1 MNLLHCLQTMRQ
13 PNSNPDNID
22 GTDDSTEDSTD
33 RKFTQIETSPM
44 DQRVTEDQDGT
55 EEVAEAKL
63 LDSICKPVFFISAGL
78 ILFVCVY
85 GAGFSEH
92 AAITFNSLQSWLTT
106 NFGWFYMASIAFF
119 FGFVVYLAFSR
130 FANIKL
136 GPDDSEPDYSYL
148 SWFAMLFS
156 AGMGI
161 GLLFFGVSEPLTHFT
176 QPPLGAGN
184 TAQSAGHAMEIT
196 FFHWGLQAWSV
207 YIVVGLSLAYFSFRH
222 GLPLS
227 VRSAL
232 YPLIGDKIYGP
243 IGHAV
248 DIFAVLGTMF
258 GVATSLG
265 LGVMQ
270 VNAGLNFLFGIEVS
284 TSVQIVLIIGITA
297 MATVSVVAGL
307 DAGIRRVSE
316 LNLMLAMIMLIFIL
330 LAGPTAT
337 LLGALMQNIGGY
349 LSSMVDMTFNLYAY
363 QPIEWMGDWTLFY
376 WSWWISWS
384 PFVGMFIARISRGR
398 TIREFI
404 VGVLLVPAGFTFLWL
419 SLFGNTAL
427 TMELA
432 DSSIGLVNAA
442 LVDSPTAL
450 FLMLD
455 QLPWSYVMSLVA
467 TLLIITFFVTSSD
480 SGSLVIDIITSGG
493 NEDPPVWQRIFWA
506 IIEGAVAAALLLA
519 GGLSALQTA
528 AITSALPF
536 AFVMFLMCFGLYR
549 GLNAE
554 TLKRPYRPMP
564 APVPQYPSA
573 KQWQQRLRALIGDH
587 CQQDVRAYIDSTVR
601 PAMEAVS
608 LQIDKTLLQPKI
620 EESNAMIKLTVDHGA
635 DTMFKYEI
643 RLREYGIPSAAFPNL
658 PKRDKE
664 KTYWRAEVHLDE
676 GPQDYDVAGYNIE
689 QLTGDLLAQFEMH
702 MQFLHAKV

>member
-1 MNLLHCLQTMRQ
+1 MNQAIPEKQ
-13 PNSNPDNID
+13 SVPKS
-22 GTDDSTEDSTD
+22 ED
-33 RKFTQIETSPM
+33 
-44 DQRVTEDQDGT
+44 
-55 EEVAEAKL
+55 KL
-63 LDSICKPVFFISAGL
+63 LDTICRPVFFISAGL
-78 ILFVCVY
+78 ILLVCLY
-85 GAGFSEH
+85 GAGLSEH
-92 AAITFNSLQSWLTT
+92 AAVTFSSTQRWLVT

-136 GPDDSEPDYSYL
+136 GPDDSEPDYSYI

-161 GLLFFGVSEPLTHFT
+161 GLLFFGVSEPLTHFA
-176 QPPLGAGN
+176 QPPSGIGGT
-184 TAQSAGHAMEIT
+184 TAAANRAMEIT

-232 YPLIGDKIYGP
+232 YPLIGDRIYGP

-270 VNAGLNFLFGIEVS
+270 VNAGLNFLFGVEIS
-284 TSVQIVLIIGITA
+284 TYVQILLIVFITG
-297 MATVSVVAGL
+297 MATISVVAGL
-307 DAGIRRVSE
+307 DAGIRRISE
-316 LNLMLAMIMLIFIL
+316 LNLLLALVMLVFIL
-330 LAGPTAT
+330 VAGPTAT
-337 LLGALMQNIGGY
+337 LLSALMQNVGGY

-363 QPIEWMGDWTLFY
+363 EPKEWMGDWTLFY
-376 WSWWISWS
+376 WGWWISWS

-404 VGVLLVPAGFTFLWL
+404 IGVLLVPAGFTFLWL

-432 DSSIGLVNAA
+432 DSGINLVTAA
-442 LVDSPTAL
+442 LEDSPTAL
-450 FLMLD
+450 FVMLG
-455 QLPWSYVMSLVA
+455 QLPWSNVMSLVA

-506 IIEGAVAAALLLA
+506 VTEGAVAAALLLA
-519 GGLSALQTA
+519 GGLSALQAA
-528 AITSALPF
+528 AISSALPF
-536 AFVMFLMCFGLYR
+536 AFVMLFMCYGLYK
-549 GLNAE
+549 GLQME
-554 TLKRPYRPMP
+554 TIRRPYRPLP
-564 APVPQYPSA
+564 APRIPQSPTA
-573 KQWQQRLRALIGDH
+573 TNWQQRLRALIGEH
-587 CQQDVRAYIDSTVR
+587 RQQDVRAFIDNTVR
-601 PAMEAVS
+601 PAMEAVAK
-608 LQIDKTLLQPKI
+608 QIDKSQLQSTI
-620 EESNAMIKLTVDHGA
+620 EESKAMIRLTVSHGVNA
-635 DTMFKYEI
+635 AFKYEI
-643 RLREYGIPSAAFPNL
+643 RLREYAIPSVAFPKL
-658 PKRDKE
+658 PRRDQE
-664 KTYWRAEVHLDE
+664 KTYWRAEVHLME
-676 GPQDYDVAGYNIE
+676 GPQNYDAAGYTIE
-689 QLTGDLLAQFEMH
+689 QLTSDLLAQFEMH
-702 MQFLHAKV
+702 MQSLHAKV

>member
-1 MNLLHCLQTMRQ
+1 MNQAIPEKQ
-13 PNSNPDNID
+13 SEPES
-22 GTDDSTEDSTD
+22 ED
-33 RKFTQIETSPM
+33 
-44 DQRVTEDQDGT
+44 
-55 EEVAEAKL
+55 KL
-63 LDSICKPVFFISAGL
+63 LDTICRPVFFISAGL
-78 ILFVCVY
+78 ILLVCLY

-92 AAITFNSLQSWLTT
+92 AAVTFSSTQRWLVT

-136 GPDDSEPDYSYL
+136 GPDDSEPDYSYI

-161 GLLFFGVSEPLTHFT
+161 GLLFFGVSEPLTHFA
-176 QPPLGAGN
+176 QPPSGIGGT
-184 TAQSAGHAMEIT
+184 TAAANRAMEIT

-232 YPLIGDKIYGP
+232 YPLIGDRIYGP

-270 VNAGLNFLFGIEVS
+270 VNAGLNFLFDVEIS
-284 TSVQIVLIIGITA
+284 TYVQILLIVFITG
-297 MATVSVVAGL
+297 MATISVVAGL
-307 DAGIRRVSE
+307 DAGIRRISE
-316 LNLMLAMIMLIFIL
+316 LNLLLALVMLVFIL
-330 LAGPTAT
+330 VAGPTAT
-337 LLGALMQNIGGY
+337 LLSALMQNVGGY

-363 QPIEWMGDWTLFY
+363 EPKEWMGDWTLFY
-376 WSWWISWS
+376 WGWWISWS

-404 VGVLLVPAGFTFLWL
+404 IGVLLVPAGFTFLWL

-432 DSSIGLVNAA
+432 DSGINLVTAA
-442 LVDSPTAL
+442 LEDSPTAL
-450 FLMLD
+450 FVMLG
-455 QLPWSYVMSLVA
+455 QLPWSNVMSLVA

-506 IIEGAVAAALLLA
+506 VTEGAVAAALLLA
-519 GGLSALQTA
+519 GGLSALQAA
-528 AITSALPF
+528 AISSALPF
-536 AFVMFLMCFGLYR
+536 AFVMLFMCYGLYK
-549 GLNAE
+549 GLQME
-554 TLKRPYRPMP
+554 TIRRPYRPLP
-564 APVPQYPSA
+564 APRIPQSPTA
-573 KQWQQRLRALIGDH
+573 TNWQQRLRALIGEH
-587 CQQDVRAYIDSTVR
+587 RQQDVRAFIDNTVR
-601 PAMEAVS
+601 PAMEAVAK
-608 LQIDKTLLQPKI
+608 QIDKSQLQSTI
-620 EESNAMIKLTVDHGA
+620 EESKAMIRLTVSHGVNA
-635 DTMFKYEI
+635 AFKYEI
-643 RLREYGIPSAAFPNL
+643 RLREYAIPSVAFPKL
-658 PKRDKE
+658 PRRDQE
-664 KTYWRAEVHLDE
+664 KTYWRAEVHLRE
-676 GPQDYDVAGYNIE
+676 GPQNYDAAGYTIE
-689 QLTGDLLAQFEMH
+689 QLTSDLLAQFDMH
-702 MQFLHAKV
+702 MQSLHAKV

>member
-1 MNLLHCLQTMRQ
+1 MNQAIPEKQ
-13 PNSNPDNID
+13 SEPES
-22 GTDDSTEDSTD
+22 ED
-33 RKFTQIETSPM
+33 
-44 DQRVTEDQDGT
+44 
-55 EEVAEAKL
+55 KL
-63 LDSICKPVFFISAGL
+63 LDTICRPVFFISAGL
-78 ILFVCVY
+78 ILLVCLY

-92 AAITFNSLQSWLTT
+92 AAVTFSSTQRWLVT

-136 GPDDSEPDYSYL
+136 GPDDSEPDYSYI

-161 GLLFFGVSEPLTHFT
+161 GLLFFGVSEPLTHFA
-176 QPPLGAGN
+176 QPPSGIGGT
-184 TAQSAGHAMEIT
+184 TAAANRAMEIT

-232 YPLIGDKIYGP
+232 YPLIGDRIYGP

-270 VNAGLNFLFGIEVS
+270 VNAGLNFLFGVEIS
-284 TSVQIVLIIGITA
+284 TYVQILLIVFITG
-297 MATVSVVAGL
+297 MATISVVAGL
-307 DAGIRRVSE
+307 DAGIRRISE
-316 LNLMLAMIMLIFIL
+316 LNLLLALVMLVFIL
-330 LAGPTAT
+330 VAGPTAT
-337 LLGALMQNIGGY
+337 LLSALMQNVGGY

-363 QPIEWMGDWTLFY
+363 EPKEWMGDWTLFY
-376 WSWWISWS
+376 WGWWISWS

-404 VGVLLVPAGFTFLWL
+404 IGVLLVPAGFTFLWL

-432 DSSIGLVNAA
+432 DSGINLVTAA
-442 LVDSPTAL
+442 LEDSPTAL
-450 FLMLD
+450 FVMLG
-455 QLPWSYVMSLVA
+455 QLPWSNVMSLVA

-506 IIEGAVAAALLLA
+506 VTEGAVAAALLLA
-519 GGLSALQTA
+519 GGLSALQAA
-528 AITSALPF
+528 AISSALPF
-536 AFVMFLMCFGLYR
+536 AFVMLFMCYGLYK
-549 GLNAE
+549 GLQME
-554 TLKRPYRPMP
+554 TIRRPYRPLP
-564 APVPQYPSA
+564 APRIPQSPTA
-573 KQWQQRLRALIGDH
+573 TNWQQRLRALIGEH
-587 CQQDVRAYIDSTVR
+587 RQQDVRAFIDNTVR
-601 PAMEAVS
+601 PAMEAVAK
-608 LQIDKTLLQPKI
+608 QIDKSQLQSTI
-620 EESNAMIKLTVDHGA
+620 EESKAMIRLTVSHGVNA
-635 DTMFKYEI
+635 AFKYEI
-643 RLREYGIPSAAFPNL
+643 RLREYAIPSVAFPKL
-658 PKRDKE
+658 PRRDQE
-664 KTYWRAEVHLDE
+664 KTYWRAEVHLRE
-676 GPQDYDVAGYNIE
+676 GPQNYDAAGYTIE
-689 QLTGDLLAQFEMH
+689 QLTSDLLAQFDMH
-702 MQFLHAKV
+702 MQSLHANV

>member
-1 MNLLHCLQTMRQ
+1 MNQAIPEKQ
-13 PNSNPDNID
+13 SEPES
-22 GTDDSTEDSTD
+22 ED
-33 RKFTQIETSPM
+33 
-44 DQRVTEDQDGT
+44 
-55 EEVAEAKL
+55 KL
-63 LDSICKPVFFISAGL
+63 LDTICRPVFFISAGL
-78 ILFVCVY
+78 ILLVCLY

-92 AAITFNSLQSWLTT
+92 AAVTFSSTQRWLVT

-136 GPDDSEPDYSYL
+136 GPDDSEPDYSYI

-161 GLLFFGVSEPLTHFT
+161 GLLFFGVSEPLTHFA
-176 QPPLGAGN
+176 QPPSGIGGT
-184 TAQSAGHAMEIT
+184 TAAANRAMEIT

-232 YPLIGDKIYGP
+232 YPLIGDRIYGP

-270 VNAGLNFLFGIEVS
+270 VNAGLNFLFGVEIS
-284 TSVQIVLIIGITA
+284 TYVQILLIVFITG
-297 MATVSVVAGL
+297 MATISVVAGL
-307 DAGIRRVSE
+307 DAGIRRISE
-316 LNLMLAMIMLIFIL
+316 LNLLLALVMLVFIL
-330 LAGPTAT
+330 VAGPTAT
-337 LLGALMQNIGGY
+337 LLSALMQNVGGY

-363 QPIEWMGDWTLFY
+363 EPKEWMGDWTLFY
-376 WSWWISWS
+376 WGWWISWS

-404 VGVLLVPAGFTFLWL
+404 IGVLLVPAGFTFLWL

-432 DSSIGLVNAA
+432 DSGINLVTAA
-442 LVDSPTAL
+442 LEDSPTAL
-450 FLMLD
+450 FVMLG
-455 QLPWSYVMSLVA
+455 QLPWSNVMSLVA

-506 IIEGAVAAALLLA
+506 VTEGAVAAALLLA
-519 GGLSALQTA
+519 GGLSALQAA
-528 AITSALPF
+528 AISSALPF
-536 AFVMFLMCFGLYR
+536 AFVMLFMCYGLYK
-549 GLNAE
+549 GLQME
-554 TLKRPYRPMP
+554 TIRRPYRPLP
-564 APVPQYPSA
+564 APRIPQSPTA
-573 KQWQQRLRALIGDH
+573 TNWQQRLRALIGEH
-587 CQQDVRAYIDSTVR
+587 RQQDVRAFIDNTVR
-601 PAMEAVS
+601 PAMEAVAK
-608 LQIDKTLLQPKI
+608 QIDKSQLQSTI
-620 EESNAMIKLTVDHGA
+620 EQSKAMIRLTVSHGVNA
-635 DTMFKYEI
+635 AFKYEI
-643 RLREYGIPSAAFPNL
+643 RLREYAIPSVAFPKL
-658 PKRDKE
+658 PRRDQE
-664 KTYWRAEVHLDE
+664 KTYWRAEVHLRE
-676 GPQDYDVAGYNIE
+676 GPQNYDAAGYTIE
-689 QLTGDLLAQFEMH
+689 QLTSDLLAQFDMH
-702 MQFLHAKV
+702 MQSLHAKV

>member
-1 MNLLHCLQTMRQ
+1 MNQAIPEKQ
-13 PNSNPDNID
+13 SVPKS
-22 GTDDSTEDSTD
+22 ED
-33 RKFTQIETSPM
+33 
-44 DQRVTEDQDGT
+44 
-55 EEVAEAKL
+55 KL
-63 LDSICKPVFFISAGL
+63 LDTICRPVFFISAGL
-78 ILFVCVY
+78 ILLVCLY
-85 GAGFSEH
+85 GAGLSEH
-92 AAITFNSLQSWLTT
+92 AAVTFSSTQRWLVT

-136 GPDDSEPDYSYL
+136 GPDDSEPDYSYI

-161 GLLFFGVSEPLTHFT
+161 GLLFFGVSEPLTHFA
-176 QPPLGAGN
+176 QPPSGIGGT
-184 TAQSAGHAMEIT
+184 TAAANRAMEIT

-232 YPLIGDKIYGP
+232 YPLIGDRIYGP

-270 VNAGLNFLFGIEVS
+270 VNAGLNFLFGVGIS
-284 TSVQIVLIIGITA
+284 TYVQILLIVFITGI
-297 MATVSVVAGL
+297 ATISVVAGL
-307 DAGIRRVSE
+307 DAGIRRISE
-316 LNLMLAMIMLIFIL
+316 LNLLLALVMLVFIL
-330 LAGPTAT
+330 VAGPTAT
-337 LLGALMQNIGGY
+337 LLSALMQNVGGY

-363 QPIEWMGDWTLFY
+363 EPKEWMGDWTLFY
-376 WSWWISWS
+376 WGWWISWS

-404 VGVLLVPAGFTFLWL
+404 IGVLLVPAGFTFLWL

-432 DSSIGLVNAA
+432 DSGINLVTAA
-442 LVDSPTAL
+442 LEDSPTAL
-450 FLMLD
+450 FVMLG
-455 QLPWSYVMSLVA
+455 QLPWSNVMSLVA

-506 IIEGAVAAALLLA
+506 VTEGAVAAALLLA
-519 GGLSALQTA
+519 GGLSALQAA
-528 AITSALPF
+528 AISSALPF
-536 AFVMFLMCFGLYR
+536 AFVMLFMCYGLYK
-549 GLNAE
+549 GLQME
-554 TLKRPYRPMP
+554 TIRRPYRPLP
-564 APVPQYPSA
+564 APRIPQSPTA
-573 KQWQQRLRALIGDH
+573 TNWQQRLRALIGEH
-587 CQQDVRAYIDSTVR
+587 RQQDVRAFIDNTVR
-601 PAMEAVS
+601 PAMEAVAK
-608 LQIDKTLLQPKI
+608 QIDKSQLQSTI
-620 EESNAMIKLTVDHGA
+620 EESKAMIRLTVSHGVNA
-635 DTMFKYEI
+635 AFKYEI
-643 RLREYGIPSAAFPNL
+643 RLREYAIPSVAFPKL
-658 PKRDKE
+658 PRRDQE
-664 KTYWRAEVHLDE
+664 KTYWRAEVHLME
-676 GPQDYDVAGYNIE
+676 GPQNYDAAGYTIE
-689 QLTGDLLAQFEMH
+689 QLTSDLLAQFEMH
-702 MQFLHAKV
+702 MQSLHAKV

>member
-1 MNLLHCLQTMRQ
+1 MNQAIPEKQ
-13 PNSNPDNID
+13 SVPKS
-22 GTDDSTEDSTD
+22 ED
-33 RKFTQIETSPM
+33 
-44 DQRVTEDQDGT
+44 
-55 EEVAEAKL
+55 KL
-63 LDSICKPVFFISAGL
+63 LDTICRPVFFISAGL
-78 ILFVCVY
+78 ILLVCLY
-85 GAGFSEH
+85 GAGLSEH
-92 AAITFNSLQSWLTT
+92 AAVTFSSTQRWLVT

-136 GPDDSEPDYSYL
+136 GPDDSEPDYSYI

-161 GLLFFGVSEPLTHFT
+161 GLLFFGVSEPLTHFA
-176 QPPLGAGN
+176 QPPSGIGGT
-184 TAQSAGHAMEIT
+184 TAAANRAMEIT

-232 YPLIGDKIYGP
+232 YPLIGDRIYGP

-270 VNAGLNFLFGIEVS
+270 VNAGLNFLFGVEIS
-284 TSVQIVLIIGITA
+284 TYVQILLIVFITG
-297 MATVSVVAGL
+297 MATISVVAGL
-307 DAGIRRVSE
+307 DAGIRRISE
-316 LNLMLAMIMLIFIL
+316 LNLLLALVMLVFIL
-330 LAGPTAT
+330 VAGPTAT
-337 LLGALMQNIGGY
+337 LLSALMQNVGGY

-363 QPIEWMGDWTLFY
+363 EPKEWMGDWTLFY
-376 WSWWISWS
+376 WGWWISWS

-404 VGVLLVPAGFTFLWL
+404 IGVLLVPAGFTFLWL

-432 DSSIGLVNAA
+432 DSGINLVTAA
-442 LVDSPTAL
+442 LEDSPTAL
-450 FLMLD
+450 FVMLG
-455 QLPWSYVMSLVA
+455 QLPWSNVMSLVA

-506 IIEGAVAAALLLA
+506 VTEGAVAAALLLA
-519 GGLSALQTA
+519 GGLSALQAA
-528 AITSALPF
+528 AISSALPF
-536 AFVMFLMCFGLYR
+536 AFVMLFMCYGLYK
-549 GLNAE
+549 GLQME
-554 TLKRPYRPMP
+554 TIRRPYRPLP
-564 APVPQYPSA
+564 APRIPQSPTA
-573 KQWQQRLRALIGDH
+573 TNWQQRLRALIGEH
-587 CQQDVRAYIDSTVR
+587 RQQDVRAFIDNTVR
-601 PAMEAVS
+601 PAMEAVAK
-608 LQIDKTLLQPKI
+608 QIDKSQLQSTI
-620 EESNAMIKLTVDHGA
+620 EESKAMIRLTVSHGVNA
-635 DTMFKYEI
+635 AFKYEI
-643 RLREYGIPSAAFPNL
+643 RLREYAIPSVAFPKL
-658 PKRDKE
+658 PRRDQE
-664 KTYWRAEVHLDE
+664 KTYWRAEVHLRE
-676 GPQDYDVAGYNIE
+676 GPQNYDAAGYTIE
-689 QLTGDLLAQFEMH
+689 QLTSDLLAQFDMH
-702 MQFLHAKV
+702 MQSLHAKV

>member
-1 MNLLHCLQTMRQ
+1 MNQAIPEKQTE
-13 PNSNPDNID
+13 PES
-22 GTDDSTEDSTD
+22 ED
-33 RKFTQIETSPM
+33 
-44 DQRVTEDQDGT
+44 
-55 EEVAEAKL
+55 KL
-63 LDSICKPVFFISAGL
+63 LDTICRPVFFISAGL
-78 ILFVCVY
+78 ILLVCLY

-92 AAITFNSLQSWLTT
+92 AAGTFSSTQRWLVT

-161 GLLFFGVSEPLTHFT
+161 GLLFFGVSEPLTHFA
-176 QPPLGAGN
+176 QPPSGIGGT
-184 TAQSAGHAMEIT
+184 TAAANRAMEIT

-232 YPLIGDKIYGP
+232 YPLIGDRIYGP

-270 VNAGLNFLFGIEVS
+270 VNAGLNFLFGVEIS
-284 TSVQIVLIIGITA
+284 TYVQILLIVFITG
-297 MATVSVVAGL
+297 MATISVVAGL
-307 DAGIRRVSE
+307 DAGIRRISE
-316 LNLMLAMIMLIFIL
+316 LNLLLALVMLVFIL
-330 LAGPTAT
+330 VAGPTAT
-337 LLGALMQNIGGY
+337 LLSALMQNVGGY

-363 QPIEWMGDWTLFY
+363 EPKEWMGDWTLFY
-376 WSWWISWS
+376 WGWWISWS

-404 VGVLLVPAGFTFLWL
+404 IGVLLVPAGFTFLWL

-432 DSSIGLVNAA
+432 DSGVDLVTAA
-442 LVDSPTAL
+442 LEDSPTAL
-450 FLMLD
+450 FAMLD
-455 QLPWSYVMSLVA
+455 QLPWSNVMSLVA

-506 IIEGAVAAALLLA
+506 VTEGAVAAALLLA
-519 GGLSALQTA
+519 GGLSALQAA
-528 AITSALPF
+528 AISSALPF
-536 AFVMFLMCFGLYR
+536 AFVMLLMCYGLYK
-549 GLNAE
+549 GLQME
-554 TLKRPYRPMP
+554 TIRRPYRPLP
-564 APVPQYPSA
+564 APRIPQSPTA
-573 KQWQQRLRALIGDH
+573 TNWHQRLRALIGEH
-587 CQQDVRAYIDSTVR
+587 RQQDVRAFIDNTVR

-608 LQIDKTLLQPKI
+608 KQIDKSQLQSTI
-620 EESNAMIKLTVDHGA
+620 EESKAMIRLTVSHGVNA
-635 DTMFKYEI
+635 AFKYEI
-643 RLREYGIPSAAFPNL
+643 RLREYAIPSVAFPKL
-658 PKRDKE
+658 PRRDQE
-664 KTYWRAEVHLDE
+664 KTYWRAEVHLME
-676 GPQDYDVAGYNIE
+676 GPQNYDAAGYTIE
-689 QLTGDLLAQFEMH
+689 QLTSDLLAQFEMH
-702 MQFLHAKV
+702 MQSLHAEV

>member
-1 MNLLHCLQTMRQ
+1 MNQQVPHSATA
-13 PNSNPDNID
+13 P
-22 GTDDSTEDSTD
+22 
-33 RKFTQIETSPM
+33 
-44 DQRVTEDQDGT
+44 
-55 EEVAEAKL
+55 KL
-63 LDSICKPVFFISAGL
+63 FDSICRPVFFISAGL
-78 ILFVCVY
+78 IFLVCVY
-85 GAGFSEH
+85 GVGFSAH
-92 AAITFNSLQSWLTT
+92 AALTFDAFQTWLLT

-119 FGFVVYLAFSR
+119 FGFVIYLAFSR
-130 FANIKL
+130 FAHIKL

-161 GLLFFGVSEPLTHFT
+161 GLLFFGVSEPLTHFA
-176 QPPLGAGN
+176 QPPTGVGG
-184 TAQSAGHAMEIT
+184 TAQAAGRAMEIT

-222 GLPLS
+222 GLPLA

-232 YPLIGDKIYGP
+232 YPLIGDKIYVP

-270 VNAGLNFLFGIEVS
+270 VNAGLSFMFDVEVS
-284 TSVQIVLIIGITA
+284 TYVQILLIVFITGL
-297 MATVSVVAGL
+297 ATISVVAGL
-307 DAGIRRVSE
+307 DAGIRRLSE
-316 LNLMLAMIMLIFIL
+316 LNLLLALVMMAFIL

-337 LLGALMQNIGGY
+337 LLSALVQNIGGY

-363 QPIEWMGDWTLFY
+363 KPIEWMGDWTLFY
-376 WSWWISWS
+376 WGWWISWS

-404 VGVLLVPAGFTFLWL
+404 SGVLLVPAGFTFLWL
-419 SLFGNTAL
+419 SFFGNTAL

-432 DSSIGLVNAA
+432 DSSTQLLDAA
-442 LVDSPTAL
+442 LADSPTAL

-455 QLPWSYVMSLVA
+455 QLPWSNIMSMVA

-506 IIEGAVAAALLLA
+506 VTEGVVASALLLA

-528 AITSALPF
+528 AISSALPF
-536 AFVMFLMCFGLYR
+536 AVVMLLMCFGLYK
-549 GLNAE
+549 GLQME
-554 TLKRPYRPMP
+554 TIKRPYRPALP
-564 APVPQYPSA
+564 PSVA
-573 KQWQQRLRALIGDH
+573 QSTSPKHWQQRLKALIGEH
-587 CQQDVRAYIDSTVR
+587 CQQDVRAYINSTVR

-608 LQIDKTLLQPKI
+608 TQIDKTQLQSRI
-620 EESNAMIKLTVDHGA
+620 EETHSLIRLVVDHGVNTA
-635 DTMFKYEI
+635 FKYEI
-643 RLREYGIPSAAFPNL
+643 KLREYAIPSVAFPKL
-658 PKRDKE
+658 PRRDQE
-664 KTYWRAEVHLDE
+664 KTYWRAEVHLIE
-676 GPQDYDVAGYNIE
+676 GPQHYDVAGYSIE

-702 MQFLHAKV
+702 MQVLHAKV

>member
-1 MNLLHCLQTMRQ
+1 
-13 PNSNPDNID
+13 
-22 GTDDSTEDSTD
+22 
-33 RKFTQIETSPM
+33 M
-44 DQRVTEDQDGT
+44 DQRATEDQDGT
-55 EEVAEAKL
+55 EAIAEAKL
-63 LDSICKPVFFISAGL
+63 LDAICKPVFFISAGL
-78 ILFVCVY
+78 ILFVCIY

-92 AAITFNSLQSWLTT
+92 AAITFNSLQNWLTT

-136 GPDDSEPDYSYL
+136 GPDDSAPDYSYL

-161 GLLFFGVSEPLTHFT
+161 GLLFFGVSEPLTHFA

-184 TAQSAGHAMEIT
+184 TAQSAGNAMEIT

-232 YPLIGDKIYGP
+232 YPLIGDRIYGP
-243 IGHAV
+243 IGHMV

-284 TSVQIVLIIGITA
+284 TTVQIALIIGITG
-297 MATVSVVAGL
+297 MATISVVAGL

-316 LNLMLAMIMLIFIL
+316 LNLMLAIIMLIFIL
-330 LAGPTAT
+330 IAGPTAT

-349 LSSMVDMTFNLYAY
+349 LSGMVDMTFNLYAY

-376 WSWWISWS
+376 WAWWISWS

-442 LVDSPTAL
+442 IVDSPTAL
-450 FLMLD
+450 FVMLE
-455 QLPWSYVMSLVA
+455 QLPWSNVMSLVA

-536 AFVMFLMCFGLYR
+536 AFVMFLMCFGLYK

-554 TLKRPYRPMP
+554 TLKRPYRPLP

-676 GPQDYDVAGYNIE
+676 GPQDYDVAGYDIE

>member
-1 MNLLHCLQTMRQ
+1 MNQAIPEKQ
-13 PNSNPDNID
+13 PVPKS
-22 GTDDSTEDSTD
+22 ED
-33 RKFTQIETSPM
+33 
-44 DQRVTEDQDGT
+44 
-55 EEVAEAKL
+55 KL
-63 LDSICKPVFFISAGL
+63 LDTICRPVFFISAGL
-78 ILFVCVY
+78 ILLVCLY
-85 GAGFSEH
+85 GAGLSEH
-92 AAITFNSLQSWLTT
+92 AAVTFSSTQRWLVT

-136 GPDDSEPDYSYL
+136 GPDDSEPDYSYI

-161 GLLFFGVSEPLTHFT
+161 GLLFFGVSEPLTHFA
-176 QPPLGAGN
+176 QPPSGIGGT
-184 TAQSAGHAMEIT
+184 TAAANRAMEIT

-232 YPLIGDKIYGP
+232 YPLIGDRIYGP

-270 VNAGLNFLFGIEVS
+270 VNAGLNFLFGVEIS
-284 TSVQIVLIIGITA
+284 TYVQILLIVFITG
-297 MATVSVVAGL
+297 MATISVVAGL
-307 DAGIRRVSE
+307 DAGIRRISE
-316 LNLMLAMIMLIFIL
+316 LNLLLALVMLVFIL
-330 LAGPTAT
+330 VAGPTAT
-337 LLGALMQNIGGY
+337 LLSALMQNVGGY

-363 QPIEWMGDWTLFY
+363 EPKEWMGDWTLFY
-376 WSWWISWS
+376 WGWWISWS

-404 VGVLLVPAGFTFLWL
+404 IGVLLVPAGFTFLWL

-432 DSSIGLVNAA
+432 DSGINLVTAA
-442 LVDSPTAL
+442 LEDSPTAL
-450 FLMLD
+450 FVMLG
-455 QLPWSYVMSLVA
+455 QLPWSNVMSLVA

-506 IIEGAVAAALLLA
+506 VTEGAVAAALLLA
-519 GGLSALQTA
+519 GGLSALQAA
-528 AITSALPF
+528 AISSALPF
-536 AFVMFLMCFGLYR
+536 AFVMLFMCYGLYK
-549 GLNAE
+549 GLQME
-554 TLKRPYRPMP
+554 TIRRPYRPLP
-564 APVPQYPSA
+564 APRIPQSPTA
-573 KQWQQRLRALIGDH
+573 TNWQQRLRALIGEH
-587 CQQDVRAYIDSTVR
+587 RQQDVRAFIDNTVR
-601 PAMEAVS
+601 PAMEAVAK
-608 LQIDKTLLQPKI
+608 QIDKSQLQSTI
-620 EESNAMIKLTVDHGA
+620 EESKAMIRLTVSHGVNA
-635 DTMFKYEI
+635 AFKYEI
-643 RLREYGIPSAAFPNL
+643 RLREYAIPSVAFPKL
-658 PKRDKE
+658 PRRDQE
-664 KTYWRAEVHLDE
+664 KTYWRAEVHLME
-676 GPQDYDVAGYNIE
+676 GPQNYDAAGYTIE
-689 QLTGDLLAQFEMH
+689 QLTSDLLAQFEMH
-702 MQFLHAKV
+702 MQSLHAKV

>member
-1 MNLLHCLQTMRQ
+1 MNQAIPEKQTD
-13 PNSNPDNID
+13 PES
-22 GTDDSTEDSTD
+22 ED
-33 RKFTQIETSPM
+33 
-44 DQRVTEDQDGT
+44 
-55 EEVAEAKL
+55 KL
-63 LDSICKPVFFISAGL
+63 LDTICRPVFFISAGL
-78 ILFVCVY
+78 ILLVCLY

-92 AAITFNSLQSWLTT
+92 AAVTFSATQRWLVT

-119 FGFVVYLAFSR
+119 FGFVVYLASSR

-161 GLLFFGVSEPLTHFT
+161 GLLFFGVSEPLTHFA
-176 QPPLGAGN
+176 QPPSGIGGT
-184 TAQSAGHAMEIT
+184 TAAANRAMEIT

-232 YPLIGDKIYGP
+232 YPLIGDRIYGP

-270 VNAGLNFLFGIEVS
+270 VNAGLNFLFGVEIS
-284 TSVQIVLIIGITA
+284 TYVQILLIVFITG
-297 MATVSVVAGL
+297 MATISVVAGL
-307 DAGIRRVSE
+307 DAGIRRISE
-316 LNLMLAMIMLIFIL
+316 LNLLLALVMLVFIL
-330 LAGPTAT
+330 VAGPTAT
-337 LLGALMQNIGGY
+337 LLSALMQNVGGY

-363 QPIEWMGDWTLFY
+363 EPKEWMGDWTLFY
-376 WSWWISWS
+376 WGWWISWS

-404 VGVLLVPAGFTFLWL
+404 IGVLLVPAGFTFLWL

-432 DSSIGLVNAA
+432 DSGIDLVTAA
-442 LVDSPTAL
+442 LEDSPTAL
-450 FLMLD
+450 FAMLD
-455 QLPWSYVMSLVA
+455 QLPWSNVMSLVA

-506 IIEGAVAAALLLA
+506 ITEGAVAAALLLA
-519 GGLSALQTA
+519 GGLSALQAA
-528 AITSALPF
+528 AISSALPF
-536 AFVMFLMCFGLYR
+536 AFVMLLMCYGLYE
-549 GLNAE
+549 GLQME
-554 TLKRPYRPMP
+554 TIRRPYRPLP
-564 APVPQYPSA
+564 APRIPQSPTA
-573 KQWQQRLRALIGDH
+573 TNWHQRLRALIGEH
-587 CQQDVRAYIDSTVR
+587 RQQDVRAFIDNTVR

-608 LQIDKTLLQPKI
+608 KQIDKSQLQSTI
-620 EESNAMIKLTVDHGA
+620 EESKAMIRLTVSHGVNA
-635 DTMFKYEI
+635 AFKYEI
-643 RLREYGIPSAAFPNL
+643 RLREYAIPSVAFPKL
-658 PKRDKE
+658 PRRDQE
-664 KTYWRAEVHLDE
+664 KTYWRAEVHLME
-676 GPQDYDVAGYNIE
+676 GPQNYDAAGYTIE
-689 QLTGDLLAQFEMH
+689 QLTSDLLAQFEMH
-702 MQFLHAKV
+702 MQSLHAKV

>member
-1 MNLLHCLQTMRQ
+1 MNQAIPEKQ
-13 PNSNPDNID
+13 SEPES
-22 GTDDSTEDSTD
+22 ED
-33 RKFTQIETSPM
+33 
-44 DQRVTEDQDGT
+44 
-55 EEVAEAKL
+55 KL
-63 LDSICKPVFFISAGL
+63 LDTICRPVFFISAGL
-78 ILFVCVY
+78 ILLVCLY

-92 AAITFNSLQSWLTT
+92 AAVTFSSTQRWLVT

-136 GPDDSEPDYSYL
+136 GPDDSEPDYSYI

-161 GLLFFGVSEPLTHFT
+161 GLLFFGVSEPLTHFA
-176 QPPLGAGN
+176 QPPSGIGGT
-184 TAQSAGHAMEIT
+184 TAAANRAMEIT

-232 YPLIGDKIYGP
+232 YPLIGDRIYGP

-270 VNAGLNFLFGIEVS
+270 VNAGLNFLFGVEIS
-284 TSVQIVLIIGITA
+284 TYVQILLIVFITG
-297 MATVSVVAGL
+297 MATISVVAGL
-307 DAGIRRVSE
+307 DAGIRRISE
-316 LNLMLAMIMLIFIL
+316 LNLLLALVMLVFIL
-330 LAGPTAT
+330 VAGPTAT
-337 LLGALMQNIGGY
+337 LLSALMQNVGGY

-363 QPIEWMGDWTLFY
+363 EPKEWMGDWTLFY
-376 WSWWISWS
+376 WGWWISWS

-404 VGVLLVPAGFTFLWL
+404 IGVLLVPAGFTFLWL

-432 DSSIGLVNAA
+432 DSGINLVTAA
-442 LVDSPTAL
+442 LEDSPTAL
-450 FLMLD
+450 FVMLG
-455 QLPWSYVMSLVA
+455 QLPWSNVMSLVA

-506 IIEGAVAAALLLA
+506 VTEGAVAAALLLA
-519 GGLSALQTA
+519 GGLSALQAA
-528 AITSALPF
+528 AISSALPF
-536 AFVMFLMCFGLYR
+536 AFVMLFMCYGLYK
-549 GLNAE
+549 GLQLE
-554 TLKRPYRPMP
+554 TIRRPYRPLP
-564 APVPQYPSA
+564 APRIPQSPTA
-573 KQWQQRLRALIGDH
+573 TNWQQRLRALIGEH
-587 CQQDVRAYIDSTVR
+587 RQQDVRAFIDNTVR
-601 PAMEAVS
+601 PAMEAVAK
-608 LQIDKTLLQPKI
+608 QIDKSQLQSTI
-620 EESNAMIKLTVDHGA
+620 EESKAMIRLTVSHGVNA
-635 DTMFKYEI
+635 AFKYEI
-643 RLREYGIPSAAFPNL
+643 RLREYAIPSVAFPKL
-658 PKRDKE
+658 PRRDQE
-664 KTYWRAEVHLDE
+664 KTYWRAEVHLRE
-676 GPQDYDVAGYNIE
+676 GPQNYDAAGYTIE
-689 QLTGDLLAQFEMH
+689 QLTSDLLAQFEMH
-702 MQFLHAKV
+702 MQSLHAKV

>member
-1 MNLLHCLQTMRQ
+1 MTQTAPENQTQNLADAH
-13 PNSNPDNID
+13 
-22 GTDDSTEDSTD
+22 
-33 RKFTQIETSPM
+33 F
-44 DQRVTEDQDGT
+44 
-55 EEVAEAKL
+55 
-63 LDSICKPVFFISAGL
+63 LDSICKPVFFISAVL
-78 ILFVCVY
+78 IVLVCLY

-92 AAITFNSLQSWLTT
+92 AAVTFSAVQDWLTT
-106 NFGWFYMASIAFF
+106 NFGWFYMATIAFF
-119 FGFVVYLAFSR
+119 FGFVIYLAFSR
-130 FANIKL
+130 FAHIKL

-161 GLLFFGVSEPLTHFT
+161 GLLFFGVSEPLTHYS
-176 QPPLGAGN
+176 QPPTGIGGTPEAA
-184 TAQSAGHAMEIT
+184 AQAMEIT
-196 FFHWGLQAWSV
+196 FFHWGVQAWSV

-222 GLPLS
+222 GLPLA

-270 VNAGLNFLFGIEVS
+270 VNAGLNFLFDVEVS
-284 TSVQIVLIIGITA
+284 TSVQIILIVFITA

-307 DAGIRRVSE
+307 DAGIRRISE
-316 LNLMLAMIMLIFIL
+316 LNLLLAVLMLVFIL

-337 LLGALMQNIGGY
+337 LLGGFLQNVGGY
-349 LSSMVDMTFNLYAY
+349 FSNMVDMTFNIYAY
-363 QPIEWMGDWTLFY
+363 NPIEWMGDWTLFY
-376 WSWWISWS
+376 WAWWISWS

-404 VGVLLVPAGFTFLWL
+404 AGVLIVPAGFTFLWL

-427 TMELA
+427 TMDLA
-432 DSSIGLVNAA
+432 NNGVDLVTAA
-442 LVDSPTAL
+442 IEDSPTAL
-450 FLMLD
+450 FVMLE
-455 QLPWSYVMSLVA
+455 QLPWANVMSLVA

-506 IIEGAVAAALLLA
+506 VTEGAVAAALLLA

-528 AITSALPF
+528 AISSALPF
-536 AFVMFLMCFGLYR
+536 AFVMLLMCFGLYK
-549 GLNAE
+549 GLQSDQVR
-554 TLKRPYRPMP
+554 RPYRPMP
-564 APVPQYPSA
+564 VPVPQSPSA
-573 KQWQQRLRALIGDH
+573 KDWQQRLRALIGEH
-587 CQQDVRAYIDSTVR
+587 CQQDVRQFIESTVR

-608 LQIDKTLLQPKI
+608 AQVDKTQLEPNI
-620 EESNAMIKLTVDHGA
+620 EESNSMIRLTINHGG
-635 DTMFKYEI
+635 DTAFKYEI
-643 RLREYGIPSAAFPNL
+643 KLREYSIPSVAFPEL
-658 PKRDKE
+658 PRKDKE
-664 KTYWRAEVHLDE
+664 KTYWRAEVHLKE
-676 GPQDYDVAGYNIE
+676 GPQHYDVAGYNIE

>member
-1 MNLLHCLQTMRQ
+1 MNQAIPEKQ
-13 PNSNPDNID
+13 SVPKS
-22 GTDDSTEDSTD
+22 ED
-33 RKFTQIETSPM
+33 
-44 DQRVTEDQDGT
+44 
-55 EEVAEAKL
+55 KL
-63 LDSICKPVFFISAGL
+63 LDTICRPVFFISAGL
-78 ILFVCVY
+78 ILLVCLY

-92 AAITFNSLQSWLTT
+92 AAVTFSSTQRWLVT

-136 GPDDSEPDYSYL
+136 GPDDSEPDYSYI

-161 GLLFFGVSEPLTHFT
+161 GLLFFGVSEPLTHFA
-176 QPPLGAGN
+176 QPPSGIGGT
-184 TAQSAGHAMEIT
+184 TAAANRAMEIT

-232 YPLIGDKIYGP
+232 YPLIGDRIYGP

-270 VNAGLNFLFGIEVS
+270 VNAGLNFLFGVEIS
-284 TSVQIVLIIGITA
+284 TYVQILLIVFITGI
-297 MATVSVVAGL
+297 ATISVVAGL
-307 DAGIRRVSE
+307 DAGIRRISE
-316 LNLMLAMIMLIFIL
+316 LNLLLALVMLVFIL
-330 LAGPTAT
+330 VAGPTAT
-337 LLGALMQNIGGY
+337 LLSALMQNVGGY

-363 QPIEWMGDWTLFY
+363 EPKEWMGDWTLFY
-376 WSWWISWS
+376 WGWWISWS

-404 VGVLLVPAGFTFLWL
+404 IGVLLVPAGFTFLWL

-432 DSSIGLVNAA
+432 DSGINLVTAA
-442 LVDSPTAL
+442 LEDSPTAL
-450 FLMLD
+450 FVMLG
-455 QLPWSYVMSLVA
+455 QLPWSNVMSLVA

-506 IIEGAVAAALLLA
+506 VTEGAVAAALLLA
-519 GGLSALQTA
+519 GGLSALQAA
-528 AITSALPF
+528 AISSALPF
-536 AFVMFLMCFGLYR
+536 AFVMLFMCYGLYK
-549 GLNAE
+549 GLQLE
-554 TLKRPYRPMP
+554 TIRRPYRPLP
-564 APVPQYPSA
+564 APRIPQSPTA
-573 KQWQQRLRALIGDH
+573 TNWQQRLRALIGEH
-587 CQQDVRAYIDSTVR
+587 RQQDVRAFIDNTVR
-601 PAMEAVS
+601 PAMEAVAK
-608 LQIDKTLLQPKI
+608 QIDKSQLQSTI
-620 EESNAMIKLTVDHGA
+620 EESKAMIRLTVSHGVNA
-635 DTMFKYEI
+635 AFKYEI
-643 RLREYGIPSAAFPNL
+643 RLREYAIPSVAFPKL
-658 PKRDKE
+658 PRRDQE
-664 KTYWRAEVHLDE
+664 KTYWRAEVHLRE
-676 GPQDYDVAGYNIE
+676 GPQNYDAAGYTIE
-689 QLTGDLLAQFEMH
+689 QLTSDLLAQFDMH
-702 MQFLHAKV
+702 MQSLHAKV

>member
-1 MNLLHCLQTMRQ
+1 MNQAIPEKQ
-13 PNSNPDNID
+13 SEPES
-22 GTDDSTEDSTD
+22 ED
-33 RKFTQIETSPM
+33 
-44 DQRVTEDQDGT
+44 
-55 EEVAEAKL
+55 KL
-63 LDSICKPVFFISAGL
+63 LDTICRPVFFISAGL
-78 ILFVCVY
+78 ILLVCLY

-92 AAITFNSLQSWLTT
+92 AAVTFSSTQRWLVT
-106 NFGWFYMASIAFF
+106 NFDWFYMASIAFF

-136 GPDDSEPDYSYL
+136 GPDDSEPDYSYI

-161 GLLFFGVSEPLTHFT
+161 GLLFFGVSEPLTHFA
-176 QPPLGAGN
+176 QPPSGIGGT
-184 TAQSAGHAMEIT
+184 TAAANRAMEIT

-232 YPLIGDKIYGP
+232 YPLIGDRIYGP

-270 VNAGLNFLFGIEVS
+270 VNAGLNFLFGVEIS
-284 TSVQIVLIIGITA
+284 TYVQILLIVFITG
-297 MATVSVVAGL
+297 MATISVVAGL
-307 DAGIRRVSE
+307 DAGIRRISE
-316 LNLMLAMIMLIFIL
+316 LNLLLALVMLVFIL
-330 LAGPTAT
+330 VAGPTAT
-337 LLGALMQNIGGY
+337 LLSALMQNVGGY

-363 QPIEWMGDWTLFY
+363 EPKEWMGDWTLFY
-376 WSWWISWS
+376 WGWWISWS

-404 VGVLLVPAGFTFLWL
+404 IGVLLVPAGFTFLWL

-432 DSSIGLVNAA
+432 DSGINLVTAA
-442 LVDSPTAL
+442 LEDSPTAL
-450 FLMLD
+450 FVMLG
-455 QLPWSYVMSLVA
+455 QLPWSNVMSLVA

-506 IIEGAVAAALLLA
+506 VTEGAVAAALLLA
-519 GGLSALQTA
+519 GGLSALQAA
-528 AITSALPF
+528 AISSALPF
-536 AFVMFLMCFGLYR
+536 AFVMLFMCYGLYK
-549 GLNAE
+549 GLQME
-554 TLKRPYRPMP
+554 TIRRPYRPLP
-564 APVPQYPSA
+564 APRIPQSPTA
-573 KQWQQRLRALIGDH
+573 TNWQQRLRALIGEH
-587 CQQDVRAYIDSTVR
+587 RQQDVRAFIDNTVR
-601 PAMEAVS
+601 PAMEAVAK
-608 LQIDKTLLQPKI
+608 QIDKSQLQSTI
-620 EESNAMIKLTVDHGA
+620 EESKAMIRLTVSHGVNA
-635 DTMFKYEI
+635 AFKYEI
-643 RLREYGIPSAAFPNL
+643 RLREYAIPSVAFPKL
-658 PKRDKE
+658 PRRDQE
-664 KTYWRAEVHLDE
+664 KTYWRAEVHLRE
-676 GPQDYDVAGYNIE
+676 GPQNYDAAGYTIE
-689 QLTGDLLAQFEMH
+689 QLTSDLLAQFDMH
-702 MQFLHAKV
+702 MQSLHAKV

>member
-1 MNLLHCLQTMRQ
+1 MNQQ
-13 PNSNPDNID
+13 
-22 GTDDSTEDSTD
+22 
-33 RKFTQIETSPM
+33 
-44 DQRVTEDQDGT
+44 VTENQGGNQAGP
-55 EEVAEAKL
+55 EIEPKAKL
-63 LDSICKPVFFISAGL
+63 LDSVCKPVFFISAGL
-78 ILFVCVY
+78 ILFVCIY

-92 AAITFNSLQSWLTT
+92 AAVTFNALQTWLTT
-106 NFGWFYMASIAFF
+106 TFGWFYMASIAFF

-136 GPDDSEPDYSYL
+136 GPDDSEPDYSYV

-161 GLLFFGVSEPLTHFT
+161 GLLFFGVSEPLTHFA
-176 QPPLGAGN
+176 QPPTGVGGTAEAAGR
-184 TAQSAGHAMEIT
+184 AMEIT

-222 GLPLS
+222 GLPLA

-284 TSVQIVLIIGITA
+284 TFVQIILIVFITS

-316 LNLMLAMIMLIFIL
+316 LNLMLAIVMLIFIL
-330 LAGPTAT
+330 FAGPTST
-337 LLGALMQNIGGY
+337 LLGALLQNVGGY
-349 LSSMVDMTFNLYAY
+349 LSTMVDMTFNIYAY
-363 QPIEWMGDWTLFY
+363 EPNDWMGDWTLFY
-376 WSWWISWS
+376 WGWWISWS

-404 VGVLLVPAGFTFLWL
+404 IGVLLVPAGFTFLWL

-432 DSSIGLVNAA
+432 DTGVELVNAA
-442 LVDSPTAL
+442 LTDSPTAL
-450 FLMLD
+450 FVMLD
-455 QLPWSYVMSLVA
+455 QLPWSNVMSLVA

-506 IIEGAVAAALLLA
+506 VIEGAVAAALLLA

-528 AITSALPF
+528 AISSALPF
-536 AFVMFLMCFGLYR
+536 AFVMFLMCFGLYK
-549 GLNAE
+549 GLNSE
-554 TLKRPYRPMP
+554 TLRRPYRPGP
-564 APVPQYPSA
+564 APVPQSPSA
-573 KQWQQRLRALIGDH
+573 KQWQQRLRALIGEH
-587 CQQDVRAYIDSTVR
+587 RQQDVRAFIESTVR

-608 LQIDKTLLQPKI
+608 LQIDKTQLQPNI
-620 EESNAMIKLTVDHGA
+620 EESNAMIKLNIDHGN

-643 RLREYGIPSAAFPNL
+643 RLREYGIASLAFPNL

-664 KTYWRAEVHLDE
+664 KTYWRAEVHLQE
-676 GPQDYDVAGYNIE
+676 GPQHYDVAGYDIE

-702 MQFLHAKV
+702 MQYLHAKV

>member
-1 MNLLHCLQTMRQ
+1 MNQAIPEKQ
-13 PNSNPDNID
+13 SVPKS
-22 GTDDSTEDSTD
+22 ED
-33 RKFTQIETSPM
+33 
-44 DQRVTEDQDGT
+44 
-55 EEVAEAKL
+55 KL
-63 LDSICKPVFFISAGL
+63 LDTICRPVFFISAGL
-78 ILFVCVY
+78 ILLVCLY

-92 AAITFNSLQSWLTT
+92 AAVTFSSTQRWLVT

-136 GPDDSEPDYSYL
+136 GPDDSEPDYSYI

-161 GLLFFGVSEPLTHFT
+161 GLLFFGVSEPLTHFA
-176 QPPLGAGN
+176 QPPSGIGGT
-184 TAQSAGHAMEIT
+184 TAAANRAMEIT

-232 YPLIGDKIYGP
+232 YPLIGDRIYGP

-270 VNAGLNFLFGIEVS
+270 VNAGLNFLFGVEIS
-284 TSVQIVLIIGITA
+284 TYVQILLIVFITG
-297 MATVSVVAGL
+297 MATISVVAGL
-307 DAGIRRVSE
+307 DAGIRRISE
-316 LNLMLAMIMLIFIL
+316 LNLLLALVMLVFIL
-330 LAGPTAT
+330 VAGPTAT
-337 LLGALMQNIGGY
+337 LLSALMQNVGGY

-363 QPIEWMGDWTLFY
+363 EPKEWMGDWTLFY
-376 WSWWISWS
+376 WGWWISWS

-404 VGVLLVPAGFTFLWL
+404 IGVLLVPAGFTFLWL

-432 DSSIGLVNAA
+432 DSGINLVTAA
-442 LVDSPTAL
+442 LEDSPTAL
-450 FLMLD
+450 FVMLG
-455 QLPWSYVMSLVA
+455 QLPWSNVMSLVA

-506 IIEGAVAAALLLA
+506 VTEGAVAAALLLA
-519 GGLSALQTA
+519 GGLSALQAA
-528 AITSALPF
+528 AISSALPF
-536 AFVMFLMCFGLYR
+536 AFVMLFMCYGLYK
-549 GLNAE
+549 GLQME
-554 TLKRPYRPMP
+554 TIRRPYRPLP
-564 APVPQYPSA
+564 APRIPQSPTA
-573 KQWQQRLRALIGDH
+573 TNWQQRLRALIGEH
-587 CQQDVRAYIDSTVR
+587 RQQDVRAFIDNTVR
-601 PAMEAVS
+601 PAMEAVAK
-608 LQIDKTLLQPKI
+608 QIDKSQLQSTI
-620 EESNAMIKLTVDHGA
+620 EESKAMIRLTVSHGVNA
-635 DTMFKYEI
+635 AFKYEI
-643 RLREYGIPSAAFPNL
+643 RLREYAIPSVAFPKL
-658 PKRDKE
+658 PRRDQE
-664 KTYWRAEVHLDE
+664 KTYWRAEVHLRE
-676 GPQDYDVAGYNIE
+676 GPQNYDAAGYTIE
-689 QLTGDLLAQFEMH
+689 QLTSDLLAQFDMH
-702 MQFLHAKV
+702 MQSLHAKV

>member
-1 MNLLHCLQTMRQ
+1 
-13 PNSNPDNID
+13 
-22 GTDDSTEDSTD
+22 
-33 RKFTQIETSPM
+33 M
-44 DQRVTEDQDGT
+44 DQRATEDQDGT
-55 EEVAEAKL
+55 EAGAEAKL

-161 GLLFFGVSEPLTHFT
+161 GLLFFGVSEPLTHFA
-176 QPPLGAGN
+176 QPPLGAGS

-222 GLPLS
+222 GLPSS

-243 IGHAV
+243 IGHTV

-270 VNAGLNFLFGIEVS
+270 VNAGLNFLFGIEIS
-284 TSVQIVLIIGITA
+284 TTVQIVLIVFITG
-297 MATVSVVAGL
+297 MATISVVAGL

-330 LAGPTAT
+330 TAGPTAT

-349 LSSMVDMTFNLYAY
+349 LSRMVDMTFNLYAY

-635 DTMFKYEI
+635 ETMFKYEI

>member
-1 MNLLHCLQTMRQ
+1 MNQAIPEKQ
-13 PNSNPDNID
+13 SEPKS
-22 GTDDSTEDSTD
+22 ED
-33 RKFTQIETSPM
+33 
-44 DQRVTEDQDGT
+44 
-55 EEVAEAKL
+55 KL
-63 LDSICKPVFFISAGL
+63 LDTICRPVFFISAGL
-78 ILFVCVY
+78 ILLVCLY
-85 GAGFSEH
+85 GAGLSEH
-92 AAITFNSLQSWLTT
+92 AAVTFSSTQRWLVT

-136 GPDDSEPDYSYL
+136 GPDDSEPDYSYI

-161 GLLFFGVSEPLTHFT
+161 GLLFFGVSEPLTHFA
-176 QPPLGAGN
+176 QPPSGIGGT
-184 TAQSAGHAMEIT
+184 TAAANRAMEIT

-232 YPLIGDKIYGP
+232 YPLIGDRIYGP

-270 VNAGLNFLFGIEVS
+270 VNAGLNFLFGVEIS
-284 TSVQIVLIIGITA
+284 TYVQILLIVFITGI
-297 MATVSVVAGL
+297 ATISVVAGL
-307 DAGIRRVSE
+307 DAGIRRISE
-316 LNLMLAMIMLIFIL
+316 LNLLLALVMLVFIL
-330 LAGPTAT
+330 VAGPTAT
-337 LLGALMQNIGGY
+337 LLSALMQNVGGY

-363 QPIEWMGDWTLFY
+363 EPKEWMGDWTLFY
-376 WSWWISWS
+376 WGWWISWS

-404 VGVLLVPAGFTFLWL
+404 IGVLLVPAGFTFLWL

-432 DSSIGLVNAA
+432 DSGINLVTAA
-442 LVDSPTAL
+442 LEDSPTAL
-450 FLMLD
+450 FVMLG
-455 QLPWSYVMSLVA
+455 QLPWSNVMSLVA

-506 IIEGAVAAALLLA
+506 VTEGAVAAALLLA
-519 GGLSALQTA
+519 GGLSALQAA
-528 AITSALPF
+528 AISSALPF
-536 AFVMFLMCFGLYR
+536 AFVMLFMCYGLYK
-549 GLNAE
+549 GLQME
-554 TLKRPYRPMP
+554 TIRRPYRPLP
-564 APVPQYPSA
+564 APRIPQSPTA
-573 KQWQQRLRALIGDH
+573 TNWQQRLRALIGEH
-587 CQQDVRAYIDSTVR
+587 RQQDVRAFIDNTVR
-601 PAMEAVS
+601 PAMEAVAK
-608 LQIDKTLLQPKI
+608 QIDKSQLQSTI
-620 EESNAMIKLTVDHGA
+620 EESKAMIRLTVSHGVNA
-635 DTMFKYEI
+635 AFKYEI
-643 RLREYGIPSAAFPNL
+643 RLREYAIPSVAFPKL
-658 PKRDKE
+658 PRRDQE
-664 KTYWRAEVHLDE
+664 KTYWRAEVHLRE
-676 GPQDYDVAGYNIE
+676 GPQNYDAAGYTIE
-689 QLTGDLLAQFEMH
+689 QLTSDLLAQFEMH
-702 MQFLHAKV
+702 MQSLHAKV

>member
-1 MNLLHCLQTMRQ
+1 MNQAIPEKQ
-13 PNSNPDNID
+13 SEPES
-22 GTDDSTEDSTD
+22 ED
-33 RKFTQIETSPM
+33 
-44 DQRVTEDQDGT
+44 
-55 EEVAEAKL
+55 KL
-63 LDSICKPVFFISAGL
+63 LDTICRPVFFISAGL
-78 ILFVCVY
+78 ILLVCLY

-92 AAITFNSLQSWLTT
+92 AAVTFSSTQRWLVT

-136 GPDDSEPDYSYL
+136 GPDDSEPDYSYI

-161 GLLFFGVSEPLTHFT
+161 GLLFFGVSEPLTHFA
-176 QPPLGAGN
+176 QPPSGIGGT
-184 TAQSAGHAMEIT
+184 TAAANRAMEIT

-232 YPLIGDKIYGP
+232 YPLIGDRIYGP

-270 VNAGLNFLFGIEVS
+270 VNAGLNFLFGVEIS
-284 TSVQIVLIIGITA
+284 TYVQILLIVFITGI
-297 MATVSVVAGL
+297 ATISVVAGL
-307 DAGIRRVSE
+307 DAGIRRISE
-316 LNLMLAMIMLIFIL
+316 LNLLLALVMLVFIL
-330 LAGPTAT
+330 VAGPTAT
-337 LLGALMQNIGGY
+337 LLSALMQNVGGY

-363 QPIEWMGDWTLFY
+363 EPKEWMGDWTLFY
-376 WSWWISWS
+376 WGWWISWS

-404 VGVLLVPAGFTFLWL
+404 IGVLLVPAGFTFLWL

-432 DSSIGLVNAA
+432 DSGINLVTAA
-442 LVDSPTAL
+442 LEDSPTAL
-450 FLMLD
+450 FVMLG
-455 QLPWSYVMSLVA
+455 QLPWSNVMSLVA
-467 TLLIITFFVTSSD
+467 TLLIITFFVTSSG

-506 IIEGAVAAALLLA
+506 VTEGAVAAALLLA
-519 GGLSALQTA
+519 GGLSALQAA
-528 AITSALPF
+528 AISSALPF
-536 AFVMFLMCFGLYR
+536 AFVMLFMCYGLYK
-549 GLNAE
+549 GLQLE
-554 TLKRPYRPMP
+554 TIRRPYRPLP
-564 APVPQYPSA
+564 APRIPQSPTA
-573 KQWQQRLRALIGDH
+573 TNWQQRLRALIGEH
-587 CQQDVRAYIDSTVR
+587 RQQDVRAFIDNTVR
-601 PAMEAVS
+601 PAMEAVAK
-608 LQIDKTLLQPKI
+608 QIDKSQLQSTI
-620 EESNAMIKLTVDHGA
+620 EESKAMIRLTVSHGVNA
-635 DTMFKYEI
+635 AFKYEI
-643 RLREYGIPSAAFPNL
+643 RLREYAIPSVAFPKL
-658 PKRDKE
+658 PRRDQE
-664 KTYWRAEVHLDE
+664 KTYWRAEVHLRE
-676 GPQDYDVAGYNIE
+676 GPQNYDAAGYTIE
-689 QLTGDLLAQFEMH
+689 QLTSDLLAQFEMH
-702 MQFLHAKV
+702 MQSLHAKV

>member
-1 MNLLHCLQTMRQ
+1 MNQAIPEKQ
-13 PNSNPDNID
+13 SEPES
-22 GTDDSTEDSTD
+22 ED
-33 RKFTQIETSPM
+33 
-44 DQRVTEDQDGT
+44 
-55 EEVAEAKL
+55 KL
-63 LDSICKPVFFISAGL
+63 LDTICRPVFFISAGL
-78 ILFVCVY
+78 ILLVCLY

-92 AAITFNSLQSWLTT
+92 AAVTFSSTQRWLVT

-136 GPDDSEPDYSYL
+136 GPDDSEPDYSYI

-161 GLLFFGVSEPLTHFT
+161 GLLFFGVSEPLTHFA
-176 QPPLGAGN
+176 QPPSGIGGT
-184 TAQSAGHAMEIT
+184 TAAANRAMEIT

-232 YPLIGDKIYGP
+232 YPLIGDRIYGP

-270 VNAGLNFLFGIEVS
+270 VNAGLNFLFGVEIS
-284 TSVQIVLIIGITA
+284 TYVQILLIVFITGI
-297 MATVSVVAGL
+297 ATISVVAGL
-307 DAGIRRVSE
+307 DAGIRRISE
-316 LNLMLAMIMLIFIL
+316 LNLLLALVMLVFIL
-330 LAGPTAT
+330 VAGPTAT
-337 LLGALMQNIGGY
+337 LLSALMQNVGGY

-363 QPIEWMGDWTLFY
+363 EPKEWMGDWTLFY
-376 WSWWISWS
+376 WGWWISWS

-404 VGVLLVPAGFTFLWL
+404 IGVLLVPAGFTFLWL

-432 DSSIGLVNAA
+432 DSGINLVTAA
-442 LVDSPTAL
+442 LEDSPTAL
-450 FLMLD
+450 FVMLG
-455 QLPWSYVMSLVA
+455 QLPWSNVMSLVA

-506 IIEGAVAAALLLA
+506 VTEGAVAAALLLA
-519 GGLSALQTA
+519 GGLSALQAA
-528 AITSALPF
+528 AISSALPF
-536 AFVMFLMCFGLYR
+536 AFVMLFMCYGLYK
-549 GLNAE
+549 GLQLE
-554 TLKRPYRPMP
+554 TIRRPYRPLP
-564 APVPQYPSA
+564 APRIPQSPTA
-573 KQWQQRLRALIGDH
+573 TNWQQRLRALIGEH
-587 CQQDVRAYIDSTVR
+587 RQQDVRAFIDNTVR
-601 PAMEAVS
+601 PAMEAVAK
-608 LQIDKTLLQPKI
+608 QIDKSQLQSTI
-620 EESNAMIKLTVDHGA
+620 EESKAMIRLTVSHGVNA
-635 DTMFKYEI
+635 AFKYEI
-643 RLREYGIPSAAFPNL
+643 RLREYAIPSVAFPKL
-658 PKRDKE
+658 PRRDQE
-664 KTYWRAEVHLDE
+664 KTYWRAEVHLRE
-676 GPQDYDVAGYNIE
+676 GPQNYDAAGYTIE
-689 QLTGDLLAQFEMH
+689 QLTSDLLAQFDMH
-702 MQFLHAKV
+702 MQSLHAKV

>member
-1 MNLLHCLQTMRQ
+1 MNQAIPEKQ
-13 PNSNPDNID
+13 SEPES
-22 GTDDSTEDSTD
+22 ED
-33 RKFTQIETSPM
+33 
-44 DQRVTEDQDGT
+44 
-55 EEVAEAKL
+55 KL
-63 LDSICKPVFFISAGL
+63 LDTICRPVFFISAGL
-78 ILFVCVY
+78 ILLVCLY

-92 AAITFNSLQSWLTT
+92 AAVTFSSTQRWLVT

-136 GPDDSEPDYSYL
+136 GPDDSEPDYSYI

-161 GLLFFGVSEPLTHFT
+161 GLLFFGVSEPLTHFA
-176 QPPLGAGN
+176 QPPSGIGGT
-184 TAQSAGHAMEIT
+184 TAAANRAMEIT

-232 YPLIGDKIYGP
+232 YPLIGDRIYGP

-270 VNAGLNFLFGIEVS
+270 VNAGLNFLFDVEIS
-284 TSVQIVLIIGITA
+284 TYVQILLIVFITG
-297 MATVSVVAGL
+297 MATISVVAGL
-307 DAGIRRVSE
+307 DAGIRRISE
-316 LNLMLAMIMLIFIL
+316 LNLLLALVMLVFIL
-330 LAGPTAT
+330 VAGPTAT
-337 LLGALMQNIGGY
+337 LLSALMQNVGGY

-363 QPIEWMGDWTLFY
+363 EPKEWMGDWTLFY
-376 WSWWISWS
+376 WGWWISWS

-404 VGVLLVPAGFTFLWL
+404 IGVLLVPAGFTFLWL

-432 DSSIGLVNAA
+432 DSGINLVTAA
-442 LVDSPTAL
+442 LEDSPTAL
-450 FLMLD
+450 FVMLG
-455 QLPWSYVMSLVA
+455 QLPWSNVMSLVA
-467 TLLIITFFVTSSD
+467 TLLIITFFVTSSA

-506 IIEGAVAAALLLA
+506 VTEGAVAAALLLA
-519 GGLSALQTA
+519 GGLSALQAA
-528 AITSALPF
+528 AISSALPF
-536 AFVMFLMCFGLYR
+536 AFVMLFMCYGLYK
-549 GLNAE
+549 GLQME
-554 TLKRPYRPMP
+554 TIRRPYRPLP
-564 APVPQYPSA
+564 APRIPQSPTA
-573 KQWQQRLRALIGDH
+573 TNWQQRLRALIGEH
-587 CQQDVRAYIDSTVR
+587 RQQDVRAFIDNTVR
-601 PAMEAVS
+601 PAMEAVAK
-608 LQIDKTLLQPKI
+608 QIDKSQLQSTI
-620 EESNAMIKLTVDHGA
+620 EESKAMIRLTVSHGVNA
-635 DTMFKYEI
+635 AFKYEI
-643 RLREYGIPSAAFPNL
+643 RLREYAIPSVAFPKL
-658 PKRDKE
+658 PRRDQE
-664 KTYWRAEVHLDE
+664 KTYWRAEVHLRE
-676 GPQDYDVAGYNIE
+676 GPQNYDAAGYTIE
-689 QLTGDLLAQFEMH
+689 QLTSDLLAQFDMH
-702 MQFLHAKV
+702 MQSLHAKV

>member
-1 MNLLHCLQTMRQ
+1 MNQAIPEKQ
-13 PNSNPDNID
+13 SVPES
-22 GTDDSTEDSTD
+22 ED
-33 RKFTQIETSPM
+33 
-44 DQRVTEDQDGT
+44 
-55 EEVAEAKL
+55 KL
-63 LDSICKPVFFISAGL
+63 LDTICRPVFFISAGL
-78 ILFVCVY
+78 ILLVCLY
-85 GAGFSEH
+85 GAGLSEH
-92 AAITFNSLQSWLTT
+92 AAVTFSSTQRWLVT

-136 GPDDSEPDYSYL
+136 GPDDSEPDYSYI

-161 GLLFFGVSEPLTHFT
+161 GLLFFGVSEPLTHFA
-176 QPPLGAGN
+176 QPPSGIGGT
-184 TAQSAGHAMEIT
+184 TAAANRAMEIT

-232 YPLIGDKIYGP
+232 YPLIGDRIYGP

-270 VNAGLNFLFGIEVS
+270 VNAGLNFLFGVEIS
-284 TSVQIVLIIGITA
+284 TYVQILLIVFITGI
-297 MATVSVVAGL
+297 ATISVVAGL
-307 DAGIRRVSE
+307 DAGIRRISE
-316 LNLMLAMIMLIFIL
+316 LNLLLALVMLVFIL
-330 LAGPTAT
+330 VAGPTAT
-337 LLGALMQNIGGY
+337 LLSALMQNVGGY

-363 QPIEWMGDWTLFY
+363 EPKEWMGDWTLFY
-376 WSWWISWS
+376 WGWWISWS

-404 VGVLLVPAGFTFLWL
+404 IGVLLVPAGFTFLWL

-432 DSSIGLVNAA
+432 DSGINLVTAA
-442 LVDSPTAL
+442 LEDSPTAL
-450 FLMLD
+450 FVMLG
-455 QLPWSYVMSLVA
+455 QLPWSNVMSLVA

-506 IIEGAVAAALLLA
+506 VTEGAVAAALLLA
-519 GGLSALQTA
+519 GGLSALQAA
-528 AITSALPF
+528 AISSALPF
-536 AFVMFLMCFGLYR
+536 AFVMLFMCYGLYK
-549 GLNAE
+549 GLQME
-554 TLKRPYRPMP
+554 TIRRPYRPLP
-564 APVPQYPSA
+564 APRIPQSPTA
-573 KQWQQRLRALIGDH
+573 TNWQQRLRALIGEH
-587 CQQDVRAYIDSTVR
+587 RQQDVRAFIDNTVR
-601 PAMEAVS
+601 PAMEAVAK
-608 LQIDKTLLQPKI
+608 QIDKSQLQSTI
-620 EESNAMIKLTVDHGA
+620 EESKAMIRLTVSHGVNA
-635 DTMFKYEI
+635 AFKYEI
-643 RLREYGIPSAAFPNL
+643 RLREYAIPSVAFPKL
-658 PKRDKE
+658 PRRDQE
-664 KTYWRAEVHLDE
+664 KTYWRAEVHLME
-676 GPQDYDVAGYNIE
+676 GPQNYDAAGYTIE
-689 QLTGDLLAQFEMH
+689 QLTSDLLAQFEMH
-702 MQFLHAKV
+702 MQSLHAKV